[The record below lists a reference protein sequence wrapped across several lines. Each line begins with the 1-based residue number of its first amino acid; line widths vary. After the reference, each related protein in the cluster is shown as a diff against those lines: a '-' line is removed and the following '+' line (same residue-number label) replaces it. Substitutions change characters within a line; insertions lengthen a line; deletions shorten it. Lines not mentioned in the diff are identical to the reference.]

1 MAAPYSDDLRQRV
14 LMAYDRGMQTKE
26 VAEAFSVSPAWAR
39 RVKQR
44 RRDQGELSHRS
55 MGGKRFEKIDRA
67 RLAQLV
73 AQHPDATLDE
83 LRSHLGVA
91 CALSA
96 IWYSLRA
103 LQISYKKRPST
114 PRSRTVRTWR
124 SAGPSGSSG
133 AWASIRVA

>member
-1 MAAPYSDDLRQRV
+1 MAAPYSDDLRHRI
-14 LMAYDRGMQTKE
+14 LMAYDRGMETKE

-44 RRDQGELSHRS
+44 RREEGELTHRS
-55 MGGKRFEKIDRA
+55 MGGKRFEKIDRL
-67 RLAQLV
+67 RLAELV
-73 AQHPDATLDE
+73 GRHPDATLDE

-96 IWYSLRA
+96 IWYALRA
-103 LQISYKKRPST
+103 LQISYKKRRST
-114 PRSRTVRTWR
+114 PRSRTVRMSR

-133 AWASIRVA
+133 VWASTRVA

>member
-44 RRDQGELSHRS
+44 RRDDGEHTHRS
-55 MGGKRFEKIDRA
+55 MGGKRFEKIDRT
-67 RLAQLV
+67 RLAELV

-83 LRSHLGVA
+83 LRSHLGVT

-103 LQISYKKRPST
+103 LQISYKKRRST

-133 AWASIRVA
+133 ARASIRVA

>member
-1 MAAPYSDDLRQRV
+1 MAAPYSDDLRHRV
-14 LMAYDRGMQTKE
+14 LLAYDRGMQTKQ

-44 RRDQGELSHRS
+44 RREEGELTHRS

-67 RLAQLV
+67 RLGELV
-73 AQHPDATLDE
+73 AQHPDATLAE

-96 IWYSLRA
+96 IWYALRT
-103 LQISYKKRPST
+103 LQISYKKRRST

-124 SAGPSGSSG
+124 GDGPSGSSG
-133 AWASIRVA
+133 ARASIRVA